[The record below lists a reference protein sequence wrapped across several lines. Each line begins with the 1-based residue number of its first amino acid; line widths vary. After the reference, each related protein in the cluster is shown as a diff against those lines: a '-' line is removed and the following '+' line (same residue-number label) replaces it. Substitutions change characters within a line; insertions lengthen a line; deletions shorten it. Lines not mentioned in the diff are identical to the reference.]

1 MVMMSPSH
9 LIVLMLDNAPEKT
22 YRHHWKYLQMLKI
35 GDVPRK
41 LAMYTVRSD
50 TRPDAQWL
58 HASNLL
64 KLTIFSQRQY
74 NFQEQSL
81 YQATRKKEMLVTQI
95 EEIY

>member
-9 LIVLMLDNAPEKT
+9 LIVLMLENVPEKT
-22 YRHHWKYLQMLKI
+22 YRHHWIYLQMVEI

-41 LAMYTVRSD
+41 LAMYTMRSN
-50 TRPDAQWL
+50 TRPDAQWVQ
-58 HASNLL
+58 ASNLL

-81 YQATRKKEMLVTQI
+81 YQATRKKEMLETQI